1 MTSVQKSINSE
12 ISREQISAALAP
24 FGVQLSNDQISQVRE
39 YIRLLLKWNRLMS
52 LTTVTDPLEIVG
64 RHFGESMFAATRY
77 PVENCRLADVGSGAG
92 FPGLAIKIL
101 RPDVHVTL
109 IESSKKKS
117 AFLSEVARALELA
130 GVEVLPMRFEEI
142 RPGEEFAKFITA
154 RAVGGFSELLL
165 WSRTALSRRGHL
177 LLWVGGEDIT
187 NISNTEGWAWSP
199 PERIPDSQRRY
210 ILMGRYVGNDDNG
223 ARAR

>member
-1 MTSVQKSINSE
+1 MPKNSNSE
-12 ISREQISAALAP
+12 LSNAQVSAAVAP
-24 FGVQLSNDQISQVRE
+24 FGVQLSLDQISKVKE

-64 RHFGESMFAATRY
+64 RHFGESMFAAARF

-109 IESSKKKS
+109 IESSKKKC
-117 AFLSEVARALELA
+117 AFLSEVTRALELT

-142 RPGEEFAKFITA
+142 RPKEEFANFITA
-154 RAVGGFSELLL
+154 RAVGGFSDILR

-177 LLWVGGEDIT
+177 GLWVGGEDIT
-187 NISNTEGWAWSP
+187 SISNAVGWIWSP
-199 PERIPDSQRRY
+199 PERIPESQRRY
-210 ILMGRYVGNDDNG
+210 ILIGQYIGEGESEGRDG
-223 ARAR
+223 